1 MTTRNAAAAGGKAE
15 RAATVEEDLVAPD
28 KSDTLLPHDTAI
40 MLLGIQSDGLDMGVH
55 TKT

>member
-1 MTTRNAAAAGGKAE
+1 MRMAKTQNSDHTAAAAGGKAE

-40 MLLGIQSDGLDMGVH
+40 MLLGI
-55 TKT
+55 